1 MKKIVYLAPLALLG
15 IGAKASANEAS
26 THISKALEVYEEQD
40 KQDHQS
46 VQNEQTNSISSQTG
60 NQPVFVKDQPKC
72 KGKQNSP
79 KSEDVEPVK
88 ISNQAI
94 HISQLDEGL
103 INADSSVGK
112 DESNV
117 DYRVSKIEGVNEDWQ
132 DPTKQG
138 FHHTTAGWT
147 KLQQNKQASS
157 TQQVGTAETGQT
169 KQLSL
174 PATNLPNDQAIKKND
189 RLNATHISRLDSSFI
204 DQNTLKVTT
213 STKPVTSNMVNVS
226 LAETHNG
233 YTADKFAAGTH
244 WTNVGWTRSTSPIA
258 KSVTVHGLN
267 INAENGSIE
276 NIRHIGFSSL
286 DFTIEQNQM
295 KRGNRILLAAFQ
307 NIPLVGKQSV
317 DLNHTTQMAWDHINQ
332 NHDIDYQ
339 GQRIG
344 HLEFTGDSSECD
356 IYLNVDKT
364 LTLATDPTF
373 SYTNGENAYFEP
385 NAEWNRNW
393 NNAGGYE
400 NRKNNLQ
407 YPLKFQILG
416 PNGYKQNVEYTN
428 AKDYYFSNG
437 DIYKIANYYR
447 DGYHQYTGK
456 SFSGYLNDYSF
467 ALKTTDKL
475 FDANTA
481 IHTAINVEQFIP
493 IYNSRNQYSTSNL
506 YVTDKPIGYWEQK
519 DDNLTVND
527 LWQKTLEGHFAFSK
541 QIDGSVIWVV
551 KPTKEQM
558 SIDRN
563 TYYDKIDRSYLAN
576 VQDPQHADD
585 YLNASM
591 KNFDQHQGL
600 PSVCSILW
608 NLNNKA
614 ASLKKSNIFTAIEV
628 TPDNIDTIYTNKKL
642 VSDYNPVNGVIN
654 AELEFYRNASVKYVD
669 DDNHELNLNSDSI
682 IGRKNKPTEYTV
694 HLPHNLV
701 LSSNNPNGKNWV
713 WSADH
718 KTITYIFQD
727 DQNKNDADP
736 IIIHVSHQIKHVD
749 DPSTSDLKL
758 NATKNIHLVNS
769 DKTTPIGQT
778 ASWGIKYT
786 KDLYTSLV
794 TADLN
799 NKKALTDPNDFKND
813 IHVPSLDGYSLIS
826 SNLGYLQL

>member
-1 MKKIVYLAPLALLG
+1 M
-15 IGAKASANEAS
+15 
-26 THISKALEVYEEQD
+26 
-40 KQDHQS
+40 
-46 VQNEQTNSISSQTG
+46 
-60 NQPVFVKDQPKC
+60 
-72 KGKQNSP
+72 
-79 KSEDVEPVK
+79 
-88 ISNQAI
+88 
-94 HISQLDEGL
+94 
-103 INADSSVGK
+103 
-112 DESNV
+112 
-117 DYRVSKIEGVNEDWQ
+117 
-132 DPTKQG
+132 
-138 FHHTTAGWT
+138 
-147 KLQQNKQASS
+147 
-157 TQQVGTAETGQT
+157 
-169 KQLSL
+169 
-174 PATNLPNDQAIKKND
+174 
-189 RLNATHISRLDSSFI
+189 
-204 DQNTLKVTT
+204 
-213 STKPVTSNMVNVS
+213 
-226 LAETHNG
+226 
-233 YTADKFAAGTH
+233 
-244 WTNVGWTRSTSPIA
+244 
-258 KSVTVHGLN
+258 
-267 INAENGSIE
+267 
-276 NIRHIGFSSL
+276 
-286 DFTIEQNQM
+286 
-295 KRGNRILLAAFQ
+295 
-307 NIPLVGKQSV
+307 
-317 DLNHTTQMAWDHINQ
+317 
-332 NHDIDYQ
+332 
-339 GQRIG
+339 
-344 HLEFTGDSSECD
+344 
-356 IYLNVDKT
+356 
-364 LTLATDPTF
+364 
-373 SYTNGENAYFEP
+373 
-385 NAEWNRNW
+385 
-393 NNAGGYE
+393 
-400 NRKNNLQ
+400 Q

-614 ASLKKSNIFTAIEV
+614 TSLKKSNIFTAIEV

-642 VSDYNPVNGVIN
+642 VSDYNPINGVIN

-669 DDNHELNLNSDSI
+669 DDNHELNINSDSI

-713 WSADH
+713 WSTDH

-769 DKTTPIGQT
+769 DKTAPIGQT

-813 IHVPSLDGYSLIS
+813 IHVPSLDGYSMIS
-826 SNLGYLQL
+826 NKLGYLQL